1 MTLYEMLDCTL
12 YYQQVWIYD
21 HNAYDQNMPIFKG
34 EVDKAR
40 YDHRVWDYL
49 LCTVDHYECNTGI
62 LLIYVKDEY
71 YEKRFEEG
79 NYSHASQRWGRDKD
93 KRPWRH
99 SIEVHDDLREY
110 CQKDG
115 DAQ

>member
-21 HNAYDQNMPIFKG
+21 HNAYDQNMPLFKG
-34 EVDKAR
+34 EVNEAR

-49 LCTVDHYECNTGI
+49 LCKVDHYECNTGI

-79 NYSHASQRWGRDKD
+79 NYTIASRRWGKDKD
-93 KRPWRH
+93 ERPWRH
-99 SIEVHDDLREY
+99 SAEVHMELWKAV
-110 CQKDG
+110 KDG
-115 DAQ
+115 DAK

>member
-21 HNAYDQNMPIFKG
+21 HNTYDQNMPLFKG
-34 EVDKAR
+34 GVDEAR
-40 YDHRVWDYL
+40 YDYRVWDYL
-49 LCTVDHYECNTGI
+49 LCKVDHYECNTGI

-79 NYSHASQRWGRDKD
+79 NYTHASQRWGRDKD
-93 KRPWRH
+93 KRPWRY
-99 SIEVHDDLREY
+99 SAEVHDEM
-110 CQKDG
+110 Q
-115 DAQ
+115 DATEGR